1 MFRCEDCVYYLQ
13 DDSDKLVQY
22 DDPTLKVKSLSLINC
37 DYIADPD
44 LRARAERLKSTKQ
57 SSLVVI
63 HSNDWQTKDRKPFL
77 PISNRKHLAIRYKRL
92 MSSSRDLL
100 LPRVTDVQV
109 YDPNTSAMV
118 SDKEPRIELF
128 SFKVQGAIPTD
139 DEDDV
144 IARDQAWQV
153 VNERVRFE
161 NDDSAQRPLI
171 FCQSV
176 KDAEKNFLR

>member
-1 MFRCEDCVYYLQ
+1 
-13 DDSDKLVQY
+13 
-22 DDPTLKVKSLSLINC
+22 
-37 DYIADPD
+37 
-44 LRARAERLKSTKQ
+44 
-57 SSLVVI
+57 
-63 HSNDWQTKDRKPFL
+63 
-77 PISNRKHLAIRYKRL
+77 

-161 NDDSAQRPLI
+161 NDDSA
-171 FCQSV
+171 
-176 KDAEKNFLR
+176 